1 MSREPPETPRAPLRT
16 RSWTP
21 WVRTSISFS
30 IHLQVLLHLP
40 HHFNIIIDLWNE
52 KKMTLG
58 LLTRAYY
65 LKRIKWTPEKEC
77 LPLHHQIYIGLHN
90 PRRYLLT
97 HYLEVPL
104 GVAPW
109 AHTGLSGCLCWPC
122 HRSGDKACD
131 RRTWSCEHQR
141 LWWLEV

>member
-21 WVRTSISFS
+21 WVRTSILLHSPE
-30 IHLQVLLHLP
+30 VLLHLP
-40 HHFNIIIDLWNE
+40 HNFDIIIDLWNE
-52 KKMTLG
+52 KKKTLE
-58 LLTRAYY
+58 LHKRANY
-65 LKRIKWTPEKEC
+65 LKGIKWTSEKEC
-77 LPLHHQIYIGLHN
+77 LQLHHQIHIDLHN
-90 PRRYLLT
+90 PHRYLLT

-104 GVAPW
+104 GLALW
-109 AHTGLSGCLCWPC
+109 AHTGLFGCLRWPG

-131 RRTWSCEHQR
+131 RHTWSCEHQR